1 MFIDLSYFS
10 IRCPYLE
17 KVTWSN
23 TNNIH
28 YGVYNGFDMRYS
40 NNLKEIIIDDSVFFC
55 KDFIRGDE
63 NINKISDLVN
73 HQDIFMFHHCC
84 KKAAPLER
92 VSVRNT
98 EWPIRNVEWQQTPP
112 GQIVSPQNALIK
124 FVRNA
129 PSTLRWFRSNLKSR
143 KY

>member
-40 NNLKEIIIDDSVFFC
+40 NNLK
-55 KDFIRGDE
+55 R
-63 NINKISDLVN
+63 N
-73 HQDIFMFHHCC
+73 H
-84 KKAAPLER
+84 
-92 VSVRNT
+92 
-98 EWPIRNVEWQQTPP
+98 
-112 GQIVSPQNALIK
+112 
-124 FVRNA
+124 
-129 PSTLRWFRSNLKSR
+129 
-143 KY
+143 Y